1 MDRHP
6 ETDNRD
12 ELRRR
17 KYASRGLAPEDKTE
31 GEPMRSAGELAQEE
45 AASEAAEADNLG
57 TPQAGGGA

>member
-1 MDRHP
+1 MARHP

-17 KYASRGLAPEDKTE
+17 KYEARNLAFEDKTK

-45 AASEAAEADNLG
+45 AAAEPEGDLG
-57 TPQAGGGA
+57 TPMAGGGA